1 MDDIIASS
9 TLARSFRPIADTVPS
24 SLALQNKSRNFFCT
38 ENKNNITQLP
48 LSLVEPSFY
57 TVVIGKGKIP
67 KLAPGNTNLRLLVK
81 NKLQEYANANK
92 SKIGKSC
99 IVTDIYYNIQES
111 CEQEGGPAFL
121 RYDGHSYTA
130 VGEPVARE
138 RITSAF
144 RDGLSDCYKSSSK
157 NKVAKRRI
165 ANKEKTEK
173 DRKMQEEHQHQ
184 QAKPRTTRKVANEEK
199 IEKDHPKKLHEQEQV
214 NNKPFTR
221 NNDKARVS
229 INHLPKQL
237 SRINTSNAPK
247 FESFAPVDRSVF
259 DTPLSDFNCDSSA
272 SSLN

>member
-1 MDDIIASS
+1 MDAIMTSS
-9 TLARSFRPIADTVPS
+9 TLARNSSMPNADTVPS
-24 SLALQNKSRNFFCT
+24 SLQNQSRNFFYT
-38 ENKNNITQLP
+38 ENKSNITQLP
-48 LSLVEPSFY
+48 SSLVEPSFY

-67 KLAPGNTNLRLLVK
+67 RIAPGNTNLRLLVK

-121 RYDGHSYTA
+121 RYDGHSYTV

-144 RDGLSDCYKSSSK
+144 RDSLSDCYKSSSK

-173 DRKMQEEHQHQ
+173 DRKMQKEQPQ
-184 QAKPRTTRKVANEEK
+184 QINPPSRIVANAEK
-199 IEKDHPKKLHEQEQV
+199 IEKEQTQLHEQEQV
-214 NNKPFTR
+214 NKTSTR
-221 NNDKARVS
+221 NNGKNRVFV
-229 INHLPKQL
+229 NHVPAGKL
-237 SRINTSNAPK
+237 SRINTFNAPK
-247 FESFAPVDRSVF
+247 FDYFAPVDRSVF
-259 DTPLSDFNCDSSA
+259 DTPLSNFNCDSSD
-272 SSLN
+272 SSW